1 LEGGQ
6 ETMTARNKQP
16 LAPRFAQ
23 LELLPLA
30 ERSPEGQRMKDT
42 YKESVLT
49 EEERLAIIAKYG
61 PPNSK
66 PGNRSFLHIPKKKP
80 KSNSL

>member
-1 LEGGQ
+1 
-6 ETMTARNKQP
+6 MTAKNKQP
-16 LAPRFAQ
+16 LSPRYAQ
-23 LELLPLA
+23 VEMLPLA

-42 YKESVLT
+42 YKKSVLM
-49 EEERLAIIAKYG
+49 EEERLAVIEKYG

-66 PGNRSFLHIPKKKP
+66 PGNRSFMHIPKKKP